1 MKIHVLVRLADV
13 DRTTDWREID
23 VPDGKPN
30 DIETLNKAIKLAEK
44 MPDVEICL
52 EASFVA
58 GGVVT

>member
-1 MKIHVLVRLADV
+1 MMKIHVNVRLADV
-13 DRTTDWREID
+13 DRTVEWRVVEAD
-23 VPDGKPN
+23 
-30 DIETLNKAIKLAEK
+30 TLDEAIKVAEK